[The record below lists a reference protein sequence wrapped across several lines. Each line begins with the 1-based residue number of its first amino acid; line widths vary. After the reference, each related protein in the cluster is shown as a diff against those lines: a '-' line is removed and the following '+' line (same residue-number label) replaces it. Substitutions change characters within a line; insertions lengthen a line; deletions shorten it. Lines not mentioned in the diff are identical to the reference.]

1 MEKLT
6 INGAG
11 VYIFKNERLR
21 ELSDITTAAILAKR
35 YAQSETERDR
45 LERILRRAEA
55 ERSLLLGI

>member
-6 INGAG
+6 NTGAG
-11 VYIFKNERLR
+11 IYLFKRERLR

-45 LERILRRAEA
+45 LERIISRAQA
-55 ERSLLLGI
+55 ERALLLGI

>member
-11 VYIFKNERLR
+11 IYIFKRERLR
-21 ELSDITTAAILAKR
+21 ELSDITAAAILAKR
-35 YAQSETERDR
+35 YARSETERDR
-45 LERILRRAEA
+45 LERIISRAQA